1 MGDDVVTEAC
11 YMFLPKDIESKKNHI
26 FNKTQ
31 DELTSKCQQIY
42 SDIEM
47 HITDMQ
53 HKYKQEEF
61 LKYSESYFPCLMHGR
76 ETELSRNYR
85 YMCFRLQSNQ
95 LKNDINELLET
106 IHDNMVASL
115 SVFIEQNKL
124 WKDENKIPTC
134 ILLLGAY
141 FFDHIGLYACIEA
154 QLKANIYGPF
164 ISLHVRRTPDM
175 KACFK
180 QIIETCIQF
189 GQQTNLNIST
199 EKNPEERE
207 LDIYCDYDPECVAR
221 WYEEA
226 IFRGLINQDQF
237 RLVIFLQEVEGFDGN
252 FFNHF
257 ITILKKMHKRV
268 PLLLFIGISTSV
280 EIFQDILEK
289 KSLKALNIKYFNTKH
304 SNYSPDIAI
313 EKILVSSKH
322 PKLRLGPHLYY
333 TLFDMYQKHSF
344 NIASFLSAIKFATMS
359 HFFSNPIS
367 IVNHCNSAHSE
378 LISHDHLECLRSLPS
393 IKRYIEDLL
402 DKGDIYSAESLLND
416 DYYFRNIINTLIHD
430 IEEHNKKLDAFIFFL
445 NIIQGKYASSVRKKS
460 LSWIY
465 GKLLEND
472 IQRNLDTILNP
483 IKIMN
488 SISILQFIQEA
499 LALKDIHDQFPD
511 LEDFYRRI
519 SDIVELSEDK
529 NLIHISN
536 NETNSCSKTEEIS
549 NKAYSELNDK
559 VIGSEFYN
567 IRNSL
572 YEYLQEIFRKYFISP
587 MTYPLH
593 ELYYFNYSR
602 AYLDAFHPRIR
613 AAIDTA
619 LSLPSHYLS
628 CNYEA
633 GDKENENS
641 LTISSLPKICIS
653 YRLFLESGFLINV
666 SDWLTAFIQSAS
678 KENNKDDKQ
687 DSEEYL
693 QAEFLQS
700 LEELRYLGFIK
711 STKRKTDH
719 VAKIS
724 WMR

>member
-1 MGDDVVTEAC
+1 MKDQVINEAC
-11 YMFLPKDIESKKNHI
+11 YMLLPKDIKSKKKHI
-26 FNKTQ
+26 YSKTQ
-31 DELTSKCQQIY
+31 DELTSKCQEIY
-42 SDIEM
+42 SEESS
-47 HITDMQ
+47 
-53 HKYKQEEF
+53 KYEEC
-61 LKYSESYFPCLMHGR
+61 YFPCLMHGR
-76 ETELSRNYR
+76 ETELSRDYR
-85 YMCFRLQSNQ
+85 YMCFRIQSNQ
-95 LKNDINELLET
+95 LKNDINELFET
-106 IHDNMVASL
+106 IHDNMIVSL
-115 SVFIEQNKL
+115 SVFIEQNKH
-124 WKDENKIPTC
+124 WKEENEIPTC

-141 FFDHIGLYACIEA
+141 FFDHIGLYTCIEA
-154 QLKANIYGPF
+154 QLNANIYGPL
-164 ISLHVRRTPDM
+164 INLHVRRTPDM

-189 GQQTNLNIST
+189 GRQRNSDIST
-199 EKNPEERE
+199 EENPEKRQWS
-207 LDIYCDYDPECVAR
+207 IYCEYDPECVVK

-226 IFRGLINQDQF
+226 ILQGLINQDEF

-252 FFNHF
+252 FINHF
-257 ITILKKMHKRV
+257 ITILKKMHERV

-289 KSLKALNIKYFNTKH
+289 KSLKALNIKYFNTKYL
-304 SNYSPDIAI
+304 NDSPDIAI
-313 EKILVSSKH
+313 QKILVSSKH
-322 PKLRLGPHLYY
+322 PRLRLGSYLYDI
-333 TLFDMYQKHSF
+333 LFDMYQKHSF
-344 NIASFLSAIKFATMS
+344 NIASFLSAIKFAMMS

-367 IVNHCNSAHSE
+367 IVNYCDSAHSE
-378 LISHDHLECLRSLPS
+378 LISHDHLECIRSLPS
-393 IKRYIEDLL
+393 IKRFTEDLL

-430 IEEHNKKLDAFIFFL
+430 IEEHNRKLDVSISFL

-465 GKLLEND
+465 GKLLENN
-472 IQRNLDTILNP
+472 IQQNLDTILNP
-483 IKIMN
+483 IKIMS
-488 SISILQFIQEA
+488 SIDILQFIQEA
-499 LALKDIHDQFPD
+499 LTLKDIYDQFPD
-511 LEDFYRRI
+511 LEGFYKKI
-519 SDIVELSEDK
+519 FDIVESSEHK
-529 NLIHISN
+529 NLIDISD
-536 NETNSCSKTEEIS
+536 NEINASNKTEEIS
-549 NKAYSELNDK
+549 NKANSELNDD
-559 VIGSEFYN
+559 VINSEFYN

-572 YEYLQEIFRKYFISP
+572 YQYLQEIFRKYFVSP

-628 CNYEA
+628 CNYEV
-633 GDKENENS
+633 GDKENEDNLS
-641 LTISSLPKICIS
+641 IPSLPKICIS

-678 KENNKDDKQ
+678 KGNDKDDKQ

-711 STKRKTDH
+711 PTKRKTDH